1 MKDRNESLASTTKD
15 LMWAEAFW
23 GLFLIG
29 LRKSWSS
36 QIPTACVSKNGINYG
51 LTINEDF
58 WESLERN
65 FRMGI
70 LQHEAIHIGYFHIER
85 WDEFE
90 DKELANIAADIVVNQ
105 DCRPEWLPCKNMT
118 KEQFAAK
125 FEPIMESIKK
135 DMESKKIT
143 KEEAQKEMLKI
154 PPRGVYFEDFAEMK
168 LKPKQGMQYYYD
180 ALKKEKEKGG
190 GGNKYL
196 QSLLGSGM
204 AGEDGPLGHGL
215 WKEFENLSEAEQKL
229 LKSQLDYQ
237 LKEVAEQVQKSRGIV
252 PSNIAQYLEG
262 LELEEPPK
270 FDWKGYLRRFT
281 GGSTKTFIKRLRRKY
296 NKRFE
301 DNPGIKIKSKRH
313 VLLAVDTS
321 GSVSDEEL
329 KEFFQEIGH
338 ISKTGTMVTVVQ
350 CDAAISDI
358 STYKDGMKLNNKQQK
373 IKIHGRGGTSFDPP
387 VDYFNENW
395 KKFTCMIYFTDGEC
409 PPPQNP
415 CRGKLLWVLSAR
427 SNPNKE
433 LPGYTIQ
440 LPK

>member
-1 MKDRNESLASTTKD
+1 MINRNESLSTAIKD
-15 LMWAEAFW
+15 LMWEEAFW

-29 LRKSWSS
+29 FRKSWSN

-58 WESLERN
+58 WEGLERN
-65 FRMGI
+65 HRLGI

-85 WDEFE
+85 WNEFE

-105 DCRPEWLPCKNMT
+105 DCKPEWLPGKNMS
-118 KEQFAAK
+118 KEQFEAK
-125 FEPIMESIKK
+125 FKPIMESIEADLESGKITPE
-135 DMESKKIT
+135 ESKKL
-143 KEEAQKEMLKI
+143 MHKI
-154 PPRGVYFEDFAEMK
+154 PPRGVYLEDFAEMK
-168 LKPKQGMQYYYD
+168 LQPKQGMKYYYD
-180 ALKKEKEKGG
+180 ALLKEKNKGPK
-190 GGNKYL
+190 GNKFL
-196 QSLLGSGM
+196 QGLLGSGM
-204 AGEDGPLGHGL
+204 SDTGPLGHEL

-237 LKEVAEQVQKSRGIV
+237 LKEVAEAITKSRGTV
-252 PSNIAQYLEG
+252 PSNIAGYLAN
-262 LELEEPPK
+262 LDLEEPPK
-270 FDWKGYLRRFT
+270 FDWKGYLKRYI
-281 GGSTKTFIKRLRRKY
+281 GGSTQTFIKKSRKKY
-296 NKRFE
+296 NVRFE
-301 DNPGIKIKSKRH
+301 DNPGIKIRTKRH
-313 VLLAVDTS
+313 VMLAVDTS

-338 ISKTGTMVTVVQ
+338 ISRTGTMVTVVQ

-358 STYKDGMKLNNKQQK
+358 STYKDGMKINNKEQK

-387 VDYFNENW
+387 VDYYNENY

-415 CRGKLLWVLSAR
+415 LRGKLLWVLSAR
-427 SNPNKE
+427 SQPNKE